1 MTKIPFHNHNH
12 NHKLSRRTLRR
23 SYWSSRDT
31 KQRRWRRKCI
41 ELVFAKYFSLSISNS
56 LTWFLYPTRSTIG
69 EKAIWLSILA
79 LRRRSITFS
88 RTFIFPVRISLS
100 LSLSL
105 SLTLCLVAEK
115 WKEKNDFFI
124 WCVFC
129 CSENERKE
137 KEKVI
142 FELFCFC
149 FLKLTTL
156 TFSLSFSDCLFGCRV
171 KQRE

>member
-1 MTKIPFHNHNH
+1 MKKIPFHNHNH
-12 NHKLSRRTLRR
+12 NHKLSRKTLRR

-31 KQRRWRRKCI
+31 KQRRRRRKRI
-41 ELVFAKYFSLSISNS
+41 EVVFAKYFSLSISNS
-56 LTWFLYPTRSTIG
+56 LTWFLYPTRSMIG

-79 LRRRSITFS
+79 LRQRSITFF
-88 RTFIFPVRISLS
+88 RTFIFPVRI
-100 LSLSL
+100 SLSL

-129 CSENERKE
+129 CRENERKE

-142 FELFCFC
+142 FELFNFC
-149 FLKLTTL
+149 F
-156 TFSLSFSDCLFGCRV
+156 
-171 KQRE
+171 